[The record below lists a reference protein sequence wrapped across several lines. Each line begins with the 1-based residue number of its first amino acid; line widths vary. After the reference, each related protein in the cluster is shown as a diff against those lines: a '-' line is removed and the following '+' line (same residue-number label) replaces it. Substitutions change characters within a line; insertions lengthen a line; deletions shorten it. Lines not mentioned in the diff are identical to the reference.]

1 MITAGGD
8 RGRHP
13 QLVSLQPVKHLSS
26 FTACSRMLQRGRAA
40 QAGEEK
46 EVGVLLT
53 SLVIVVVS
61 AALVAGAAWGV
72 YGNLPP
78 KVERYSVALAGGAL
92 MCPRCSS

>member
-1 MITAGGD
+1 M
-8 RGRHP
+8 
-13 QLVSLQPVKHLSS
+13 
-26 FTACSRMLQRGRAA
+26 
-40 QAGEEK
+40 
-46 EVGVLLT
+46 LLT